1 MPAWDSQYDN
11 IKKQSENLTRMLA
24 DFDRTGG
31 KGDKGTKGSK
41 GSKGSK
47 GAMGKFMS
55 NSYNPKPKCG
65 CCGKKTIH
73 GTSVGTRTKLATF
86 VPV

>member
-31 KGDKGTKGSK
+31 KGRRGKP
-41 GSKGSK
+41 K
-47 GAMGKFMS
+47 GARGAR
-55 NSYNPKPKCG
+55 G
-65 CCGKKTIH
+65 H
-73 GTSVGTRTKLATF
+73 LASL
-86 VPV
+86 